1 MKNFIKK
8 YYYFGFLFFFLLM
21 VILIKLGFTTK
32 IDLAIYNFSQRF
44 LSNFTTS
51 LMKVI
56 TFFASPIC
64 IVGFLLLSLLFIGK
78 KSLFLIFAVGLNQII
93 NQVLKMIIARPR
105 PDFPHLVVEGGYSC
119 PSGHAMGSVM
129 FYGVLCYFIW
139 QSNLNDV
146 IKKGMI
152 ITLMLMILGI
162 GFSRIY
168 LGVHFFSDI
177 IAGMSLSLFL
187 LILCCKYHLKTN

>member
-1 MKNFIKK
+1 
-8 YYYFGFLFFFLLM
+8 M
-21 VILIKLGFTTK
+21 VILIKMGFTTK

-44 LSNFTTS
+44 FSDFMTS

-64 IVGFLLLSLLFIGK
+64 IVGFLLLSLLFVGK
-78 KSLFLIFAVGLNQII
+78 KSLFLILAVGLNQII

-129 FYGVLCYFIW
+129 FYGVLCYFLW
-139 QSNLNDV
+139 QSNLN
-146 IKKGMI
+146 KALKLGLMAA
-152 ITLMLMILGI
+152 LMLITVGI